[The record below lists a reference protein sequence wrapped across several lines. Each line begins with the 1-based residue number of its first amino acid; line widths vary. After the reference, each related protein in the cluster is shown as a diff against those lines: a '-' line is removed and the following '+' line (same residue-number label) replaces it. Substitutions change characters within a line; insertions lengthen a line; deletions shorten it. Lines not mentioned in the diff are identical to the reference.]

1 IKKCSGALASADA
14 IMSRFGLR
22 GRKAAMNMA
31 LRTSDVNDPSYHISG
46 RGLRRRKLSR
56 TERVR
61 LAADLASGQ
70 LHLHPSLAQV
80 SQLVGMA
87 AAKVREELKA
97 RAAAREIDKHL
108 PVTAFIEAWDRPSEP
123 EREGPVRS
131 LRVADERGA

>member
-1 IKKCSGALASADA
+1 
-14 IMSRFGLR
+14 
-22 GRKAAMNMA
+22 MNMA

-97 RAAAREIDKHL
+97 RAAAREIDQHL
-108 PVTAFIEAWDRPSEP
+108 PVTALIEAWDRASEH
-123 EREGPVRS
+123 EREAAIRS
-131 LRVADERGA
+131 IGVAGVWDVLARVVA